1 MLNVRSVREIRPLR
15 VQMWQGAWCSKGIG
29 CNSFVANLRHF
40 VSVQPIHLEFDA
52 EALHACG
59 ICEGVRNGEAA
70 RGAILAS
77 AC

>member
-1 MLNVRSVREIRPLR
+1 MAPPTAGHGRGLPVRVGAEKLNFI
-15 VQMWQGAWCSKGIG
+15 
-29 CNSFVANLRHF
+29 
-40 VSVQPIHLEFDA
+40 SVQPIHLEFDA

-70 RGAILAS
+70 RGAILES